1 MMKSSIS
8 LALLLIFSSAPLLS
22 QTKYEREHRIKR
34 SQFPEQALQ
43 FIGDSLENVRRLRFY
58 KETDSSRTSFAAK
71 FKKERLHYSMEFDK
85 DGMPENIKIL
95 VKEVDLP
102 RDSYA
107 QIRSYLDT
115 GFHSYRIRKIQQ
127 QYPVRPGEA
136 KETTLRNAF
145 QNLLLPSVNYELIVV
160 GKKEDVNNDYEIL
173 FGSEGDFIS
182 IRTSVPANYDHIL
195 Y

>member
-8 LALLLIFSSAPLLS
+8 LVLLIIFSSTPLLS
-22 QTKYEREHRIKR
+22 QTRYEREHRIKR

-43 FIGDSLENVRRLRFY
+43 FIEDSLNNVRRLRFY
-58 KETDSSRTSFAAK
+58 KETDSSRTNFAAK

-85 DGMPENIKIL
+85 DGILENINLL

-102 RDSYA
+102 RDSFA
-107 QIRSYLDT
+107 QIRLYLDT
-115 GFHSYRIRKIQQ
+115 SFLSYRIRKMQQ
-127 QYPVRPGEA
+127 QYRVRPGEA
-136 KETTLRNAF
+136 KESTLRNAF

-160 GKKEDVNNDYEIL
+160 GKKEDGNNDYEIL

-182 IRTSVPANYDHIL
+182 IRTSLPPNYDHIL